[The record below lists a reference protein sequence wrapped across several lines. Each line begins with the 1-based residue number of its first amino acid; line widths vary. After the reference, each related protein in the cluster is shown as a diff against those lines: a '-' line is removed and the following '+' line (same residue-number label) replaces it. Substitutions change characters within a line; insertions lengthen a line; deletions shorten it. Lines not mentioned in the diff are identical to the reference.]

1 MGEGELSA
9 AIAQFG
15 MAWLIGWMWLVE
27 RRAAAVREKQLCDLH
42 DRIMD
47 ERRQADAL
55 LSVVSANTRA
65 LTALEVGQRG
75 LVTMLERVVHRAA
88 HDGRAEQS

>member
-1 MGEGELSA
+1 MGEVELST

-15 MAWLIGWMWLVE
+15 MAGLIGWMWLVE

-47 ERRQADAL
+47 ERRHADAL
-55 LSVVSANTRA
+55 LSVVTANTKA
-65 LTALEVGQRG
+65 LTALEIGQRG
-75 LVTMLERVVHRAA
+75 LTALLERMAGTDRRIAPT
-88 HDGRAEQS
+88 